1 MPFSLE
7 IDQSFIAAILTIIG
21 FSVNDTVVIFDRIRE
36 YRKLYPKRGS
46 FQLLNDSINSTLSR
60 TFSTTFTVFMVL
72 LVIFIFGGEVIRGF
86 VFAMLVGVTTGVYST
101 LFIAVPVAYE
111 VMKKEKHMEKFDENK
126 EEIAIAKKK

>member
-7 IDQSFIAAILTIIG
+7 IDQSFIAAILTVIG

-36 YRKLYPKRGS
+36 YRKIYPKRGS
-46 FQLLNDSINSTLSR
+46 LQLMNDSINSTLSR

-72 LVIFIFGGEVIRGF
+72 LVIFLFGGEVIRGF
-86 VFAMLVGVTTGVYST
+86 VFAMLIGVTTGVYST

-111 VMKKEKHMEKFDENK
+111 VMKKEKHTTAATEEDVIK
-126 EEIAIAKKK
+126 E